1 MESVSCELKYSR
13 AAATFVVVAALAT
26 AAIVAFLPW
35 DVALRAAVMVFV
47 AADAAHALERLA
59 RVRSVYVHLHGL
71 VRTEAG
77 DGAVGEG
84 ELAAGGFV
92 APWLVCLRWRPRRGR
107 FDRVV
112 LVLPDM
118 LDADT
123 FRRLRIVLRAA

>member
-1 MESVSCELKYSR
+1 MEWVSCELKYSR

-26 AAIVAFLPW
+26 AAIVVVLPW
-35 DVALRAAVMVFV
+35 DVALRAALVAFV
-47 AADAAHALERLA
+47 AADAGLALERLA
-59 RVRSVYVHLHGL
+59 AVRALYVHLRGE
-71 VRTEAG
+71 VRVESRCGSAR
-77 DGAVGEG
+77 EG